1 MNPDIGSIMRFPP
14 GRALDHAVAMAL
26 GWQVWRIQPHAK
38 WCELNNVPYNTT
50 RYALVPPS
58 QMREENPITLQHFP
72 TEAEAHDFATLP
84 AFSTSAQDVLLLDRV
99 PWFSQRWASLE
110 QEFKVS
116 GLSPA
121 VPAKI
126 YFSFNRGLTAT
137 AKCKALLYWL
147 DGQVVWR

>member
-1 MNPDIGSIMRFPP
+1 MS
-14 GRALDHAVAMAL
+14 
-26 GWQVWRIQPHAK
+26 
-38 WCELNNVPYNTT
+38 
-50 RYALVPPS
+50 
-58 QMREENPITLQHFP
+58 
-72 TEAEAHDFATLP
+72 
-84 AFSTSAQDVLLLDRV
+84 DVLDTFRWVKLGNGLEPEQKPGTLTSVVVSGRLLDRV

-121 VPAKI
+121 VPDKI